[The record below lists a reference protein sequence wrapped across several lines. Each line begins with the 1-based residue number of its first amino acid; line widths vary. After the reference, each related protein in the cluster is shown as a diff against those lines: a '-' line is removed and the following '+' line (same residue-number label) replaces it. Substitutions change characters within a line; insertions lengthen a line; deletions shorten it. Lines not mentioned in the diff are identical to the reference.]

1 MLVQPFAQAL
11 HHRHRRLVGA
21 DLLRLAHLGEC
32 LIGERDHLAVRDEG
46 ELPAAG
52 AFDLAATGGDERPG
66 RQHQEGNAVAE
77 PAQQLPA
84 LDVAALDGNGSMA
97 GAHGGKAAKGDG
109 AVIGQARAGAGCR
122 AGGHSVGP
130 LPGRLDSRG
139 AAPSLRLSAV
149 RAAANQGPEPT
160 RRMGVQIILLSEH
173 FRPPR
178 DFIDDSWRGLREGV
192 LFVPGSENEGFL
204 LHPQRS
210 ILPKAW
216 TSREELIRLV
226 RRDGGNILLSHVE
239 ERFDWPT
246 NELDGLEIYNHHTDF
261 KDESGFL
268 FWLRGAFTDPDRL
281 KQAQEL
287 LANHPIE
294 FFGATQD
301 YLAPILQKWDRDLQS
316 HPLTGVAANDCHHNL
331 VYTIKALDAESIE
344 LHEIGD
350 KPRRIPASQ
359 SPRVAEMLRGRA
371 PGETIATLDMDPY
384 DRSLGY
390 VTTHFLLPELT
401 EAAVR
406 RALREGS
413 AYVAHDWLCDPT
425 GFAFIAERNG
435 KRIGG
440 MGSTLKQAGG
450 LRLRLAAPAA
460 GTMR

>member
-1 MLVQPFAQAL
+1 MFRDRMALVPPIAPACLFFLTGLCVIFMSASSSGSQAPAL
-11 HHRHRRLVGA
+11 GPGRRYTTLERIRPE
-21 DLLRLAHLGEC
+21 RLAAVAADRRRHQGSRKAVALATG
-32 LIGERDHLAVRDEG
+32 LRDYRGIMHSHAEDSAHTGGTRP
-46 ELPAAG
+46 EL
-52 AFDLAATGGDERPG
+52 LAA
-66 RQHQEGNAVAE
+66 A
-77 PAQQLPA
+77 
-84 LDVAALDGNGSMA
+84 
-97 GAHGGKAAKGDG
+97 
-109 AVIGQARAGAGCR
+109 
-122 AGGHSVGP
+122 
-130 LPGRLDSRG
+130 
-139 AAPSLRLSAV
+139 
-149 RAAANQGPEPT
+149 

-460 GTMR
+460 GTIRLFRNGVAIREAQSDRMDLEIGEPGAYRAEVWLMLDGELRPWIYSNPIRIQ